1 VTVEFNRIVGNT
13 ASQGT
18 AIYSTSGTV
27 NATLNW
33 WGTNFEGTNPITAGI
48 VTSDVL
54 ADPWI
59 VLTLNASPTSIPVG
73 DTSTVIA
80 DLTHD
85 NTGAYHDPALGHVP
99 DGIPVSFTDTLGT
112 VNPINTTTINGSAAT
127 NFIGFT
133 PGVAV
138 LSATIDGYT
147 ESTDITIGSV
157 DMYVLQYPWYY
168 DTASGTYENTYSY
181 DNMPVFTVDVRNY
194 GNDDATGV
202 VVNYVIG
209 KGFQYIGS
217 TTQGVGTALYN
228 SDTGTITW
236 NLGSLSKNGMA
247 WMMVALRVIETG
259 SSTPDLTNTATLT
272 HVDQY
277 DVPNN
282 YKTASYSIIV
292 PSAADVQV
300 SQTQSTYTSNGN
312 EYVTYTIST
321 TNNGP
326 NTATGVS
333 VTDLLPAGLTYI
345 SSSPSQGTYNPTT
358 GVWTIGSINNGGVD
372 TLTLT
377 AEITATSG
385 IITNT
390 ATKTAENEQDP
401 NYTNNEQTLDLTISG
416 IYTPQL
422 KAYISATVDN
432 QAVQKPVTIN
442 TIPPTVNA
450 NPTGG
455 LYNTTKTVTLKMSE
469 PGTIY
474 YTTNGTTPTVK
485 SSKYSTPITI
495 TSTTILKYLAVNLAG
510 NKSPVYSQT
519 YTIDKV
525 PPKVSS
531 TSPVNKASGVSL
543 TSPITIKFTENIT
556 AGTTYS
562 KI

>member
-1 VTVEFNRIVGNT
+1 
-13 ASQGT
+13 
-18 AIYSTSGTV
+18 
-27 NATLNW
+27 
-33 WGTNFEGTNPITAGI
+33 
-48 VTSDVL
+48 
-54 ADPWI
+54 
-59 VLTLNASPTSIPVG
+59 
-73 DTSTVIA
+73 
-80 DLTHD
+80 
-85 NTGAYHDPALGHVP
+85 
-99 DGIPVSFTDTLGT
+99 
-112 VNPINTTTINGSAAT
+112 
-127 NFIGFT
+127 
-133 PGVAV
+133 
-138 LSATIDGYT
+138 
-147 ESTDITIGSV
+147 
-157 DMYVLQYPWYY
+157 
-168 DTASGTYENTYSY
+168 
-181 DNMPVFTVDVRNY
+181 
-194 GNDDATGV
+194 

-556 AGTTYS
+556 AGTNYS